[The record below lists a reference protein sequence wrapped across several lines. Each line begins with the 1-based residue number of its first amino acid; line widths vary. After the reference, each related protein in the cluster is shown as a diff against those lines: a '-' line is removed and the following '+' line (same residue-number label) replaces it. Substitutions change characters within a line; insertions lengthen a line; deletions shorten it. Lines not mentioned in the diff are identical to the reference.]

1 MKKLSFLMLLFVL
14 FFAAQCADHPN
25 TPLPDLKVET
35 TLSGANENPLVST
48 NATGK
53 FVGTL
58 NQETRLLKFTLT
70 FSGITPSA
78 GHIHSGAVGVNGPV
92 IIPFPL
98 LTTSPYSYEVVLT
111 PAQVDLLKT
120 NMLYTNLH
128 TPVNPAGEI
137 RGQLMIVP

>member
-1 MKKLSFLMLLFVL
+1 MKKLSLLMVSFVL

-25 TPLPDLKVET
+25 NQLPDLKVET
-35 TLSGANENPLVST
+35 TLSGANENPPLTT

-70 FSGITPSA
+70 FSGITPNA

-92 IIPFPL
+92 IIPFPS

-111 PAQVDLLKT
+111 TAQVDLLKT

-128 TPVNPAGEI
+128 TPVNPGGEI

>member
-1 MKKLSFLMLLFVL
+1 MRKLSLLMFLFVL
-14 FFAAQCADHPN
+14 FIAAQCADHPN
-25 TPLPDLKVET
+25 NPLPDLKVET
-35 TLSGANENPLVST
+35 TLSGANENPPVTT

-70 FSGITPSA
+70 FSGITPNA

-92 IIPFPL
+92 IIPFPSL
-98 LTTSPYSYEVVLT
+98 ATSPYSYEVVLT
-111 PAQVDLLKT
+111 TAQVDLLKT

-128 TPVNPAGEI
+128 TPVYPGGEI
-137 RGQLMIVP
+137 RGQLAIVP

>member
-1 MKKLSFLMLLFVL
+1 MRKLSLLISLSVL
-14 FFAAQCADHPN
+14 LFAAQCADHPDN
-25 TPLPDLKVET
+25 PLPDLKVET
-35 TLSGANENPLVST
+35 TLSGANENPALTT

-53 FVGTL
+53 FMGTL
-58 NQETRLLKFTLT
+58 NQQTRLLKFTLT
-70 FSGITPSA
+70 FSGLTPSA

-98 LTTSPYSYEVVLT
+98 LATSPYSYEVVLT

-128 TPVNPAGEI
+128 TPANPGGEI

>member
-1 MKKLSFLMLLFVL
+1 MLLFVL

-25 TPLPDLKVET
+25 TPLPDLKVEA
-35 TLSGANENPLVST
+35 TLSGANENPPVST

-78 GHIHSGAVGVNGPV
+78 GHIHSGAVGVNGPI

-111 PAQVDLLKT
+111 TAQVDLLKT

>member
-35 TLSGANENPLVST
+35 ILSGANENPAVTT

-128 TPVNPAGEI
+128 TPANPGGEI

>member
-1 MKKLSFLMLLFVL
+1 MRKLSLLMSLSVLL
-14 FFAAQCADHPN
+14 FAAQCADHPDN
-25 TPLPDLKVET
+25 PLPDLKVET
-35 TLSGANENPLVST
+35 TLSGANENPALTTS
-48 NATGK
+48 ATGK
-53 FVGTL
+53 FTGTL
-58 NQETRLLKFTLT
+58 NQQTRLLKFTLT
-70 FSGITPSA
+70 FSSLTPSA

-92 IIPFPL
+92 IIPFPS

-128 TPVNPAGEI
+128 TPANPGGEI